1 MAEVALGA
9 NEFRALSSETRVQI
23 IKLLGSRR
31 HNLTEIA
38 NRLGMRLPTIK
49 QHLGVLER
57 AGLIEQLESARKWKY
72 YSLTAKGNAL
82 AGKAEASILI
92 VLALASIAIIGLL
105 YEFSGKLA
113 IFFSQGV
120 MQPIAGILPQEAPKM
135 MSAGITGATGA
146 AKDEAAEIAAGA
158 VAEQAAQA
166 VASVSTADVVLYIAV
181 IIAIAL
187 IIAFCILKMRKK
199 PKLSYFV
206 DKRNK

>member
-38 NRLGMRLPTIK
+38 NKLEMRLPTIK

-82 AGKAEASILI
+82 VGKAEASILI
-92 VLALASIAIIGLL
+92 VLALASLAMVGLL
-105 YEFSGKLA
+105 YEFISKFWILFAGIAKPIASGA
-113 IFFSQGV
+113 TEMSQGF
-120 MQPIAGILPQEAPKM
+120 
-135 MSAGITGATGA
+135 TGASAPALEAGKNEVV
-146 AKDEAAEIAAGA
+146 KDIAEKA
-158 VAEQAAQA
+158 AAQA
-166 VASVSTADVVLYIAV
+166 ASAAGFNDVAWYVAV
-181 IIAIAL
+181 IIALAL
-187 IIAFCILKMRKK
+187 LIAFCIVKMRKR
-199 PKLSYFV
+199 PKSSYFV